1 MLDQPAASH
10 RPRLHDG
17 PRLDF
22 QDHLADLEA
31 KGLLVRI
38 DRAINK
44 DTELHPLVR
53 WQFLGGVPEDKRRA
67 FLFTHVTDAKGR
79 RYDIPVVV
87 GALAAS
93 PEIYAIGMG
102 QPVDAIGEAWMRA
115 IADPIAPVAV
125 SAPRCQEVVL
135 TGDDLKAPGGLASL
149 PVPISTPGFDSAPY
163 LTATLCVTRDPD
175 TGIQN
180 MGTYRAALK
189 ASDRLVVRMVAREA
203 SGAGG
208 YLHWLK
214 YRERREPMP
223 IAIVIGCAPVVMF
236 TGPQKLAVDLDEL
249 GVAGALAGAPIEMA
263 KAVTVDL
270 DVPASAEIVI
280 EGLIDPEKLEPEA
293 PFGESNGYVALEAY
307 NMPMRVTAITHK
319 RAPVFASIISQVT
332 PSESSVIKK
341 VAYEPLF
348 LSHLR
353 ERLGIKGVRRV
364 VMHERLTNLRPVI
377 FVQLTDG
384 TPRSE
389 VWRALHGAATLQ
401 SNCGK
406 IVIAVSE
413 DIDPASMDAVLWSLA
428 YRTNPIEDVHLV
440 PHRGGVQGAQY
451 GPKTADSGMLVDAT
465 RKYPMAPL
473 ALPTREYMEHA
484 RALWEELDL
493 YPLNVQSPWHGYGL
507 GDWTDRWETFA
518 RRAAA
523 GDWELTGRRYACPP
537 ARRTDAGDPRP
548 FRRAAEEI
556 AAVARRPQQLGLAW
570 RVSLRS
576 SATSSHP
583 DTTEGTCGHGARS
596 LSRPQR
602 RQARAPG
609 SAGARHQPLP
619 RAGAQPRRLAQL
631 QRARA
636 FHPPHQPARSA
647 PARAGDPAGRLSH
660 ALAL

>member
-1 MLDQPAASH
+1 
-10 RPRLHDG
+10 
-17 PRLDF
+17 
-22 QDHLADLEA
+22 LADLEA
-31 KGLLVRI
+31 NGLLLRI
-38 DRAINK
+38 DRPINK

-67 FLFTHVTDAKGR
+67 FLFTDVRDAKGR
-79 RYDIPVVV
+79 QYDIPVVV

-93 PEIYAIGMG
+93 PEIYAVGMG
-102 QPVDAIGEAWMRA
+102 KPVDEIGDAWMRA
-115 IADPIAPVAV
+115 IARPIPPVAV
-125 SAPRCQEVVL
+125 EAPPCQEVVL
-135 TGDDLKAPGGLASL
+135 TGAELAPARGLARL
-149 PVPISTPGFDSAPY
+149 PVPVSTPGFDSAPY
-163 LTATLCVTRDPD
+163 LTATLCITRDPD
-175 TGIQN
+175 SGIQN
-180 MGTYRAALK
+180 IGTYRAALK
-189 ASDRLVVRMVAREA
+189 AADRLVVRMVAREA

-214 YRERREPMP
+214 YRKRGEQMP

-236 TGPQKLAVDLDEL
+236 TGPQKLAIDMDEL
-249 GVAGALAGAPIEMA
+249 GVAGALAGAPIEIA
-263 KAVTVDL
+263 RALTVSL
-270 DVPASAEIVI
+270 DVPAASEIVI
-280 EGLIDPEKLEPEA
+280 EGLIDPDKLEPEA

-319 RAPVFASIISQVT
+319 HAPVFTSIISQVT

-348 LSHLR
+348 LNHLR
-353 ERLGIKGVRRV
+353 DRLGIKDARRV

-377 FVQLTDG
+377 FVQLADA

-389 VWRALHGAATLQ
+389 VWRALHGTATLQ

-451 GPKTADSGMLVDAT
+451 GPKTSDSGMLVDAT

-518 RRAAA
+518 RRAAT
-523 GDWELTGRRYACPP
+523 GDWELTGRETLAAQRGGMSPESP
-537 ARRTDAGDPRP
+537 ARLDDRP
-548 FRRAAEEI
+548 KK
-556 AAVARRPQQLGLAW
+556 
-570 RVSLRS
+570 
-576 SATSSHP
+576 
-583 DTTEGTCGHGARS
+583 
-596 LSRPQR
+596 QR
-602 RQARAPG
+602 
-609 SAGARHQPLP
+609 
-619 RAGAQPRRLAQL
+619 
-631 QRARA
+631 
-636 FHPPHQPARSA
+636 
-647 PARAGDPAGRLSH
+647 
-660 ALAL
+660 

>member
-1 MLDQPAASH
+1 MLDQPASVQRAQLQSR
-10 RPRLHDG
+10 RPH
-17 PRLDF
+17 LDF
-22 QDHLADLEA
+22 QEHLADLEA
-31 KGLLVRI
+31 NGLLVRI
-38 DRAINK
+38 ERSINK

-53 WQFLGGVPEDKRRA
+53 WQFLGGVPEGKRRA
-67 FLFTHVTDAKGR
+67 FLFTNVTDAKGR
-79 RYDIPVVV
+79 CYDMPVVV

-93 PEIYAIGMG
+93 PDIYAIGMG
-102 QPVDAIGEAWMRA
+102 QPVETIGEAWMRA
-115 IADPIAPVAV
+115 IANPVPPVHAT
-125 SAPRCQEVVL
+125 SPRCQETVR
-135 TGDDLKAPGGLASL
+135 TGKDLAASGGLARL
-149 PVPISTPGFDSAPY
+149 PVPVSTPGFDSAPY
-163 LTATLCVTRDPD
+163 LTATLCITRDPD
-175 TGIQN
+175 SRIQN

-214 YRERREPMP
+214 YRQRREPMP

-236 TGPQKLAVDLDEL
+236 TGPQKLAIDMDEL
-249 GVAGALAGAPIEMA
+249 GVAGAVAGAPIEVA

-280 EGLIDPEKLEPEA
+280 EGLIDTDKLEPEA

-319 RAPVFASIISQVT
+319 RTPVFTSIISQVT

-348 LSHLR
+348 LNHLR

-377 FVQLTDG
+377 FLQIAER

-440 PHRGGVQGAQY
+440 PYRGGVQGAQY
-451 GPKTADSGMLVDAT
+451 GPKTSDSGMLVDAT

-484 RALWEELDL
+484 RALWEEHDL

-523 GDWELTGRRYACPP
+523 GDWELTGRETLACQ
-537 ARRTDAGDPRP
+537 RS
-548 FRRAAEEI
+548 
-556 AAVARRPQQLGLAW
+556 GL
-570 RVSLRS
+570 
-576 SATSSHP
+576 TP
-583 DTTEGTCGHGARS
+583 E
-596 LSRPQR
+596 
-602 RQARAPG
+602 
-609 SAGARHQPLP
+609 
-619 RAGAQPRRLAQL
+619 
-631 QRARA
+631 
-636 FHPPHQPARSA
+636 A
-647 PARAGDPAGRLSH
+647 PARFDDRPKSARPREGGDPDRQP
-660 ALAL
+660 

>member
-1 MLDQPAASH
+1 MLDQPTGSARNDPHARR
-10 RPRLHDG
+10 RPH
-17 PRLDF
+17 LDF

-31 KGLLVRI
+31 NGLLLRV
-38 DRAINK
+38 DRPINK

-67 FLFTHVTDAKGR
+67 FLFTDVRDAKGR

-93 PEIYAIGMG
+93 PQIYAVGMG
-102 QPVDAIGEAWMRA
+102 RPVEEIGAAWMQA
-115 IADPIAPVAV
+115 IAHPLAPIAVK
-125 SAPRCQEVVL
+125 APRCQEVVL
-135 TGDDLKAPGGLASL
+135 TGAELAAAGGLLRL

-163 LTATLCVTRDPD
+163 LTATLCITRDPE
-175 TGIQN
+175 TGIRN
-180 MGTYRAALK
+180 IGTYRAALK
-189 ASDRLVVRMVAREA
+189 APDRLVVRMVAREA

-214 YRERREPMP
+214 YRKRREPMP
-223 IAIVIGCAPVVMF
+223 IAIVIGCAPIVMF
-236 TGPQKLAVDLDEL
+236 TGPQKLAIDMDEL
-249 GVAGALAGAPIEMA
+249 GVAGALAGAPIEVA
-263 KAVTVDL
+263 QACTVAL
-270 DVPASAEIVI
+270 DVPAESEIVI
-280 EGLIDPEKLEPEA
+280 EGFIDPEKLEPEA

-307 NMPMRVTAITHK
+307 NMPMRVTAVTHK
-319 RAPVFASIISQVT
+319 RSPVFASIISQVT

-348 LSHLR
+348 LNHLR
-353 ERLGIKGVRRV
+353 QALGIKGVRRV

-377 FVQLTDG
+377 FVQLADATA
-384 TPRSE
+384 RSE
-389 VWRALHGAATLQ
+389 VWRALHAAATLQ

-451 GPKTADSGMLVDAT
+451 GPKTSDSGMLIDAT

-507 GDWTDRWETFA
+507 GDWSDRWETFA
-518 RRAAA
+518 RRAAT
-523 GDWELTGRRYACPP
+523 GDWELSGRETLAAQRSDTAPESP
-537 ARRTDAGDPRP
+537 ARLDAG
-548 FRRAAEEI
+548 
-556 AAVARRPQQLGLAW
+556 
-570 RVSLRS
+570 
-576 SATSSHP
+576 
-583 DTTEGTCGHGARS
+583 
-596 LSRPQR
+596 SRKTR
-602 RQARAPG
+602 
-609 SAGARHQPLP
+609 
-619 RAGAQPRRLAQL
+619 
-631 QRARA
+631 
-636 FHPPHQPARSA
+636 
-647 PARAGDPAGRLSH
+647 
-660 ALAL
+660 